1 MWMAFQVDLRPKQSR
16 GLGPSN
22 CKVTTAQATAAWSTA
37 QWSTCNVE
45 LLDGGSRWLLCCW
58 FWVAVMMVNNCQWG
72 VVLPK
77 ANVSL
82 NSSYFSSFGCWAV
95 FGMKLQLV
103 EWQSDKSKNINWVW
117 TWGLNLGR
125 EKWVLGRNKSLA
137 RFPELLFEV
146 TTVTINCQLTVLEN
160 VTKDGQRREEVEEFL
175 YF

>member
-1 MWMAFQVDLRPKQSR
+1 MWMAFQVDLRSKQSR

-22 CKVTTAQATAAWSTA
+22 CKATTAQATAAWSTA

-58 FWVAVMMVNNCQWG
+58 LWVAVMMVNNCQWG

-82 NSSYFSSFGCWAV
+82 NSSYFSSFGCWAA

-103 EWQSDKSKNINWVW
+103 EWAIWQVKKHQLSLNMGIKSGK
-117 TWGLNLGR
+117 R

-137 RFPELLFEV
+137 RFPDLLFEV
-146 TTVTINCQLTVLEN
+146 KTATTVSSQFG
-160 VTKDGQRREEVEEFL
+160 KRD
-175 YF
+175 